1 MARRL
6 GQDPVVRAAAVVF
19 AVALLPYVLPI
30 FPPNQRQWYADHLA
44 EIPMLVTVLVALQ
57 YGIGRRPAPERAFW
71 QLVSLAIACWLA
83 VWVVDLAAPAAWRGN
98 RLSLAEDLWYLL
110 FYLML
115 VLALES
121 EPARQERDRT
131 LRWVRA
137 AGATVFTFG
146 LLTYFVLIP
155 SRLTPR
161 QYATWVPSMLLYLS
175 LDTYLVVRLAAL
187 WYARPPQPWRSVH
200 GLLLA
205 SATLW
210 WVTDGI
216 EALEYLGVL
225 PVIRGGGP
233 LDLLWYA
240 PLASLIAA
248 ARVGAAGGQPEDR
261 SALQPRPDVLDTL
274 WGGSLMVYAVAFPLL
289 HLGLSLS
296 GLLDPASRSARELSV
311 LVVLLALSAM
321 AFLYQRFL
329 ERENRRL
336 AAEHEEVNRQLHV
349 ARRLDAL
356 GRLAGGMAHDFN
368 NLLTVILAHAG
379 LLRQALPLGGAGEAD
394 LRQIMEAAKRGRS
407 LVRKL
412 LGVGRQNV
420 LAPRPLDLS
429 RLIHE
434 FYPTVRRLLP
444 ESIEVRL
451 FLAPAGPVV
460 QADPDAVEQVFLNL
474 ATNARDAMPE
484 GGLLLVETGWARLDQ
499 THQARLGWG
508 PPGEYGFLSVTDT
521 GIGMDQATREQLFE
535 PFFTTKEGELGS
547 GLGLA
552 MAYGLV
558 KQQGGFIEVRSTPGQ
573 GTTVRVL
580 LPKATAPEAEP
591 RPARGARRAEPAER
605 AAAAEQ
611 ASAGLVLLVEDEAAV
626 RRAAARA
633 LEASG
638 YRVLVA
644 PDGEAGL
651 ALFRE
656 HQQEIG
662 LVLSDVAMPRLSGP
676 ELVAAVKA
684 LRPDVPCLLMSGYA
698 ERDLPV
704 RAHLDPAIPF
714 LAKPWTI
721 EELVAKVSEVMAG
734 AEAARGR

>member
-1 MARRL
+1 
-6 GQDPVVRAAAVVF
+6 VVRAAAVVF
-19 AVALLPYVLPI
+19 GTLLLPYVLPI
-30 FPPNQRQWYADHLA
+30 LPPNQRQWYADHLA
-44 EIPMLVTVLVALQ
+44 GIPMLVTVLVALQ

-71 QLVSLAIACWLA
+71 HLVSVAIGCWLA
-83 VWVVDLAAPAAWRGN
+83 VWVLDLVAPATWRGN
-98 RLSLAEDLWYLL
+98 PLSLAEDLLYLL

-115 VLALES
+115 VLALEL
-121 EPARQERDRT
+121 EPARRERGRT

-137 AGATVFTFG
+137 AGAIVFAFG

-155 SRLTPR
+155 NRLTPR

-175 LDTYLVVRLAAL
+175 LDTYLVVRLASL
-187 WYARPPQPWRSVH
+187 WYARSAQPWRSVH

-205 SATLW
+205 SAALW
-210 WVTDGI
+210 WLTDGI
-216 EALEYLGVL
+216 EALEYLKVL
-225 PVIRGGGP
+225 PLIRGGGP
-233 LDLLWYA
+233 LDLFWYA

-248 ARVGAAGGQPEDR
+248 ARVAALAGPPDDR
-261 SALQPRPDVLDTL
+261 SVPQGRSDVVDTL

-289 HLGLSLS
+289 HLALSLS
-296 GLLDPASRSARELSV
+296 GVMDPASRAARELVV
-311 LVVLLALSAM
+311 LVVLLMLSAT
-321 AFLYQRFL
+321 AFVYQRFL

-356 GRLAGGMAHDFN
+356 GRLAGGIAHDFN

-379 LLRQALPLGGAGEAD
+379 LLREALPAGAAGEAD

-412 LGVGRQNV
+412 LGVGRQKV
-420 LAPRPLDLS
+420 LAPRPVDLS

-434 FYPTVRRLLP
+434 FYPTVQRLLP

-484 GGLLLVETGWARLDQ
+484 GGLLLVETGWTRLDQ
-499 THQARLGWG
+499 THHARLGWG
-508 PPGEYGFLSVTDT
+508 PPGGYGFLSVTDT
-521 GIGMDQATREQLFE
+521 GIGMDQATQERLFE

-552 MAYGLV
+552 VAYGLV

-580 LPKATAPEAEP
+580 LPKAAAPEAQVGEERERKEE
-591 RPARGARRAEPAER
+591 RPAQRGG
-605 AAAAEQ
+605 
-611 ASAGLVLLVEDEAAV
+611 AGVVLLVEDEAAV

-638 YRVLVA
+638 YRVLA
-644 PDGEAGL
+644 AADGEAGL

-656 HQQEIG
+656 HQEEIG
-662 LVLSDVAMPRLSGP
+662 LVLSDVAMPRLSGA
-676 ELVAAVKA
+676 ELVAAVKQ

-698 ERDLPV
+698 ERDLPL
-704 RAHLDPAIPF
+704 RAGLDPAIPF
-714 LAKPWTI
+714 LPKPWTV
-721 EELVAKVSEVMAG
+721 EELVAKVNELTAG
-734 AEAARGR
+734 VGTA

>member
-6 GQDPVVRAAAVVF
+6 GQDPVVRAAAAVF
-19 AVALLPYVLPI
+19 AAAFLPYVLPI
-30 FPPNQRQWYADHLA
+30 LPPNQRQWYADHLA

-57 YGIGRRPAPERAFW
+57 YGIGRRPAPERTFW

-83 VWVVDLAAPAAWRGN
+83 VLVVDLAAPAAWRGN
-98 RLSLAEDLWYLL
+98 RLSLAEDLLYLL

-115 VLALES
+115 VLALEL
-121 EPARQERDRT
+121 EPARQERGRT
-131 LRWVRA
+131 LRWVRT
-137 AGATVFTFG
+137 AGAIVFAFG

-175 LDTYLVVRLAAL
+175 LDTYLVVRLASL
-187 WYARPPQPWRSVH
+187 WHARPAGPWRRVH

-216 EALEYLGVL
+216 ETLEYLGVL
-225 PVIRGGGP
+225 PRIRGGGP
-233 LDLLWYA
+233 LDLFWYA

-248 ARVGAAGGQPEDR
+248 ARVGAVGGQPEDR
-261 SALQPRPDVLDTL
+261 SVPQPPPDVLDRL
-274 WGGSLMVYAVAFPLL
+274 WDGSLMVYAVAFPLL

-296 GLLDPASRSARELSV
+296 GLLDPASRPARELSV

-356 GRLAGGMAHDFN
+356 GRLAGGIAHDFN
-368 NLLTVILAHAG
+368 NLLTVILAHGG
-379 LLRQALPLGGAGEAD
+379 LLRQALPPGAAGEAD

-573 GTTVRVL
+573 GTTIRVL
-580 LPKATAPEAEP
+580 WPKAAAPEADL
-591 RPARGARRAEPAER
+591 RPATGARRGAPAER
-605 AAAAEQ
+605 AAAAAR
-611 ASAGLVLLVEDEAAV
+611 ASASLVLLVEDEAAV
-626 RRAAARA
+626 RRGAARA

-638 YRVLVA
+638 YRVLA
-644 PDGEAGL
+644 AGDGEAGL

-662 LVLSDVAMPRLSGP
+662 LVLSDVAMPRLSGA

-704 RAHLDPAIPF
+704 RGRLDPAIPF
-714 LAKPWTI
+714 LPKPWTV
-721 EELVAKVSEVMAG
+721 EELVAKVNELMAG
-734 AEAARGR
+734 AEAA